1 MRYTT
6 TAMSMM
12 NIDDTATITVTHN
25 MLSEDFSMTMNTV
38 AIGVGLFVGSCDVIG
53 PPSGSSD
60 VFKFVIEFVVGLEV
74 GLEVGSNV
82 CEDIGFPSPGPVGN
96 RNFFQHPKQSTFKV

>member
-1 MRYTT
+1 
-6 TAMSMM
+6 
-12 NIDDTATITVTHN
+12 
-25 MLSEDFSMTMNTV
+25 MTMNTV

-53 PPSGSSD
+53 PPAGSSD
-60 VFKFVIEFVVGLEV
+60 VLEFVIEFVVGLEV

-96 RNFFQHPKQSTFKV
+96 RNCFNIQNRVHSKCNCSDDDCALF